1 MGRRSIRM
9 AAVLAAALALAGVGS
24 ALALKRVTKVH
35 LIAGDIVVD
44 GEGGFTPTA
53 LPKNVDAPIT
63 LWGRGRL
70 STVSGEYPPILE
82 TIEFEFDKHGSVD
95 TTGLPKCSAA
105 KLQATTVPQARKL
118 CPGAIV
124 GKGRGSA
131 VVLFPEQRP
140 IPVSSPITIF
150 NGPRKGG
157 DPTVYA
163 HAYTTVPAPTTFVV
177 PIRIESIHNGR
188 YGYRVH
194 ARIPK
199 IAGGA
204 GHPLSGSLRV
214 GRKWTFKGQKH
225 SYVNARC
232 ADGHLQAVGEFGF
245 KDGTLM
251 KGTFLSPCQVRG

>member
-1 MGRRSIRM
+1 MGRRSIRI
-9 AAVLAAALALAGVGS
+9 AAVLVAALALVGVGS
-24 ALALKRVTKVH
+24 ALAVKKVTKVH
-35 LIAGDIVVD
+35 LVAGDIVVD
-44 GEGGFTPTA
+44 GEGGFMPTA

-63 LWGRGRL
+63 LWGRGSL

-232 ADGHLQAVGEFGF
+232 ADGRLQAVGEFGF